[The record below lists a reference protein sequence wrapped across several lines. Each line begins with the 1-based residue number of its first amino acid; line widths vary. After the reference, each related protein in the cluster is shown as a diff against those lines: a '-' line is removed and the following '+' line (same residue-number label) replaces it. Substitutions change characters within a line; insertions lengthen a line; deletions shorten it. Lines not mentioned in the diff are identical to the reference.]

1 MRAVSARQ
9 EWILTFVKWVLFFLG
24 PWLLVY
30 QFIDISNQI
39 EANGHVLNFGKNNL
53 CNSLSYKKI
62 VFEVWD
68 VAIYLHLI
76 ENFCKLAHYL
86 RAKELRKNVPILQE
100 GIFTPVPPTPPVIKV
115 VLLHKKAVC
124 EIFSVQYCIFIW
136 IF

>member
-1 MRAVSARQ
+1 MSARQ
-9 EWILTFVKWVLFFLG
+9 EWILPFVKWVLFFLG

-39 EANGHVLNFGKNNL
+39 EANGHVSNFGKNNL

-76 ENFCKLAHYL
+76 GNFCKLAQGPKKQDWNSEFQIYD
-86 RAKELRKNVPILQE
+86 REMYFTILQMYAD
-100 GIFTPVPPTPPVIKV
+100 
-115 VLLHKKAVC
+115 LYYNLKAN
-124 EIFSVQYCIFIW
+124 FRGL
-136 IF
+136 